1 MLSPE
6 KNRQLTQVGPGTPM
20 GEVLRRHWHPI
31 AGVDALDRH
40 PIQPV
45 RLMGEDLVLFK
56 TREGEYGLTDR
67 HCAHRS
73 ADLSYGYVEARGIRC
88 NYHGWQFDVEGRCI
102 QQPFEEAA
110 NPQAREQCKVSLQAY
125 PVKAKAG
132 LLWAYLGPAPAPEL
146 PDWEPFH
153 WKNGFVQ
160 AVFAEIPCNWLQTQE
175 NSIDPVH
182 FEWMH
187 ANWSR
192 HLRGQ
197 LQAPSDYAPTHL
209 KLAFEEFEHGFLY
222 KRVSED
228 TSEQHPLWTIGRVCL
243 WPNGFFLGDHFE
255 WRVPIDD
262 ENTLSVTWSFIRV
275 PREAEPYVQ
284 TTIPTWTSPIKDER
298 TGRWITSHV
307 INQDIVAWVGQGR
320 ITDRSR
326 ENLGASDRGIAL
338 LRRQLFNDI
347 EAVQAGRDPKGVLR
361 DPARNQQVFL
371 PSDARDFFLNGL
383 PLAEYQR
390 HPKWARLLQHFI
402 FHAGQPEWVQQAHEA
417 ATGVKIQPINVIDL

>member
-6 KNRQLTQVGPGTPM
+6 KNRQLTQVGPGMPM

-31 AGVDALDRH
+31 AGVDALDR
-40 PIQPV
+40 QPVQAV

-56 TREGEYGLTDR
+56 TQEGEYGLTER

-73 ADLSYGYVEARGIRC
+73 ADLSYGYVEARGLRC

-102 QQPFEEAA
+102 QQPFEEAV
-110 NPQAREQCKVSLQAY
+110 NPQARAQCKVRLKAY

-153 WKNGFVQ
+153 WENGFVQ

-175 NSIDPVH
+175 NAIDPVH

-192 HLRGQ
+192 QLRGQ
-197 LQAPSDYAPTHL
+197 LQTPADYAPTHL

-228 TSEQHPLWTIGRVCL
+228 TNEQHPLWTIGRVCL

-262 ENTLSVTWSFIRV
+262 ENTLSVTWAFLRV
-275 PREAEPYVQ
+275 PREAEPCVQ
-284 TTIPTWTSPIKDER
+284 TSIPTWTSPIKDER

-320 ITDRSR
+320 VTDRSR

-338 LRRQLFNDI
+338 LRRQLFDDI

-361 DPARNQQVFL
+361 DPAQNQRVFL

-383 PLAEYQR
+383 PLADYQR

-402 FHAGQPEWVQQAHEA
+402 FHAGQPEWVQATHEA
-417 ATGVKIQPINVIDL
+417 ATGVKIQPIDVIDL

>member
-1 MLSPE
+1 MLTEE

-31 AGVDALDRH
+31 AGVDELDRQA
-40 PIQPV
+40 IKAV
-45 RLMGEDLVLFK
+45 RLLGEDLVLFK
-56 TREGEYGLTDR
+56 DLSGHYGLTDR
-67 HCAHRS
+67 HCAHRR
-73 ADLSYGYVEARGIRC
+73 ADLSYGFVEAHGIRC
-88 NYHGWQFDVEGRCI
+88 NYHGWQFDAQGQCLAA
-102 QQPFEEAA
+102 PFEDQVD
-110 NPQAREQCKVSLQAY
+110 PQCRLRQKVRLKAY
-125 PVKAKAG
+125 PVQAKAG
-132 LLWAYLGPAPAPEL
+132 LLWAYMGPLPAPEL

-160 AVFAEIPCNWLQTQE
+160 AVFADVPCNWLQTQE

-192 HLRGQ
+192 RLRGHTGG
-197 LQAPSDYAPTHL
+197 YAPTHL
-209 KLAFEEFEHGFLY
+209 QLAFEEFEHGFLY
-222 KRVSED
+222 KRISED
-228 TSEQHPLWTIGRVCL
+228 TDERHPLWTIGRVCL

-255 WRVPIDD
+255 WRVPVDD

-275 PREAEPYVQ
+275 PREAEPFVQ
-284 TTIPTWTSPIKDER
+284 TRIPTWQAPIRDAQ
-298 TGRWITSHV
+298 GRWITSHV
-307 INQDIVAWVGQGR
+307 INQDIVAWAGQGR
-320 ITDRSR
+320 IADRTL

-361 DPARNQQVFL
+361 DPACNRQVAL
-371 PSDARDFFLNGL
+371 PSDSRDFFLNGL
-383 PLAEYQR
+383 PRADYLR

-402 FHAGQPEWVQQAHEA
+402 FHAGQPEWVQEAHRD
-417 ATGVKIQPINVIDL
+417 ATGVAIEPMDVLDL